1 MKRKLR
7 GAALALLMTSGAAH
21 ATPDIPKIDLIV
33 IAGFAGEVCPRFKS
47 MPQALHEEAE
57 ENKIT
62 KEMLDARFDLLS
74 AQFIKNASNRNAWLD
89 VPVGDDKKILLSII
103 WESLNDR
110 SEFCA
115 EIWALLGPNG
125 TYKRQMVEA
134 K

>member
-1 MKRKLR
+1 MKRKLL

-33 IAGFAGEVCPRFKS
+33 IAAFAGEVCPRFKS

-62 KEMLDARFDLLS
+62 KEMLDARFDLFA
-74 AQFIKNASNRNAWLD
+74 AQIKKNASNRNGLLD
-89 VPVGDDKKILLSII
+89 VPVGDDKKILLSIY
-103 WESLNDR
+103 WEYLNDP
-110 SEFCA
+110 SDFCA
-115 EIWALLGPNG
+115 KMWTLLGPNG